1 MEKERIK
8 EINKMK
14 THAGNIEMESR
25 FFKNEGEWHW
35 FLEEATRG
43 RITEDEA
50 LEITSVR
57 LTLSD
62 LVIEEIWFE
71 DAEVA

>member
-8 EINKMK
+8 EINNLQ
-14 THAGNIEMESR
+14 TNAWNVEMESR

-35 FLEEATRG
+35 FLKEATRG

-62 LVIEEIWFE
+62 LVIEEIWYE